1 MIYLDCW
8 ALSLIVNA
16 KWCSFPEGVPWVRYR
31 GVYKDLNINLI
42 WPGKDSTLGRYLI
55 LVCVFVS
62 VSVLNYVFLKFFS
75 NNFPKLACL
84 GSMLSSSLSYMGSS
98 SNSTSCP

>member
-55 LVCVFVS
+55 LVCVSVCVFVS
-62 VSVLNYVFLKFFS
+62 VSVLNYVFLKFFQII
-75 NNFPKLACL
+75 FPNLLA
-84 GSMLSSSLSYMGSS
+84 
-98 SNSTSCP
+98 